1 MLPRSKRTESA
12 LAKAKFGVPVTR
24 RALIARVNRKLAER
38 DEQVCITRGERAS
51 RKSAPIGCGIT
62 AEKDIELEDFPRK
75 LGVLEG
81 R

>member
-38 DEQVCITRGERAS
+38 DEQVCITRGERAKQEVGAYWL
-51 RKSAPIGCGIT
+51 R
-62 AEKDIELEDFPRK
+62 DNRR
-75 LGVLEG
+75 EG
-81 R
+81 HRA